1 MKKIAALIMPLII
14 FAILCACQ
22 NESKIKNNELEGIWA
37 SNPSNGEIFTIM
49 NADGTF
55 HCAYANI
62 KDDALIIDNSK
73 QSLTGKWKI
82 EESKI
87 IWIYDQDTIH
97 FKKGEKEINEIVSFD
112 KNTLSLREMD
122 GTITTFKKVNLKIK
136 NDS

>member
-1 MKKIAALIMPLII
+1 MKKIVALIMPLII

-22 NESKIKNNELEGIWA
+22 SESKIKHNELEGIWA
-37 SNPSNGEIFTIM
+37 SNPSNGEIYTIM

-82 EESKI
+82 EKSKI
-87 IWIYDQDTIH
+87 IWTYDKGNID
-97 FKKGEKEINEIVSFD
+97 FKKNENDINEIVSFD

-122 GTITTFKKVNLKIK
+122 GTITTFKKANLKIK
-136 NDS
+136 K

>member
-1 MKKIAALIMPLII
+1 MKKIIALIVPLII

-22 NESKIKNNELEGIWA
+22 SESKIKNNELEGIWA
-37 SNPSNGEIFTIM
+37 SNPSNGAIYTIM
-49 NADGTF
+49 NADGSF

-62 KDDALIIDNSK
+62 KDNGLIIDNNK
-73 QSLTGKWKI
+73 KSLTGKWKI

-97 FKKGEKEINEIVSFD
+97 FKKGEKEIIVSFD
-112 KNTLSLREMD
+112 KNTFSLREID
-122 GTITTFKKVNLKIK
+122 GTITTLKKINLKIK